1 MPRSSPPTMMGRP
14 RRPDRARS
22 APSSDRPRPAALPC
36 RAAGREAPLPPPF
49 RSSPR
54 LARSRPPARL
64 LVALLSLLLA
74 APALAT
80 AAKEGP
86 AGSLPRLISLN
97 PSLTAILV
105 RLGAESALVGV
116 DDYSAQVVPEVAGL
130 PRVGGLFDPSLEA
143 VVALDPDRVL
153 LVAGVDQEGHAARLR
168 RAGVEVDVYANERL
182 WQVFENIDRLG
193 ALVGREVRAETRI
206 REIRA
211 MQAAVSVATAER
223 PRPTAIAVVDR
234 SPLYLVGRGTFLDE
248 MLEAVGAENLV
259 RGLAPGYPRG
269 SVEWLIAARPELVLD
284 MTPGASS
291 ARSFWGRWPS
301 LPAVANDR
309 VLAVEASRVSMPG
322 PDLDDAIRELAIL
335 VHGEAIAAE
344 IDAALASAAT
354 PAGERAR

>member
-1 MPRSSPPTMMGRP
+1 M
-14 RRPDRARS
+14 
-22 APSSDRPRPAALPC
+22 
-36 RAAGREAPLPPPF
+36 
-49 RSSPR
+49 
-54 LARSRPPARL
+54 
-64 LVALLSLLLA
+64 LVALLSLVLA
-74 APALAT
+74 GPSLAT

-211 MQAAVSVATAER
+211 MQAAVSVATVER
-223 PRPTAIAVVDR
+223 PRPTTIAVVDR

-259 RGLAPGYPRG
+259 RSLAPGYPRG

-284 MTPGASS
+284 MTPGAS
-291 ARSFWGRWPS
+291 
-301 LPAVANDR
+301 
-309 VLAVEASRVSMPG
+309 
-322 PDLDDAIRELAIL
+322 
-335 VHGEAIAAE
+335 
-344 IDAALASAAT
+344 AALSLIHI
-354 PAGERAR
+354 